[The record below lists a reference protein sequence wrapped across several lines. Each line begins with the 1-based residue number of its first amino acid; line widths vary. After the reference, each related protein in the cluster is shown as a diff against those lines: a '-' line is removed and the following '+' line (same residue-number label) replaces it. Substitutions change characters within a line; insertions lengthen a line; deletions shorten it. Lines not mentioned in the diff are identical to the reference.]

1 MPAEEKKGLFSRL
14 KSKLLGGGEGAELE
28 STDMDSPAN
37 DAESDDASGA
47 ARPFDAADSGA
58 IAENISQAL
67 LIERVMPILQSD
79 SHRFKK
85 IRQVHARPADDGE
98 EIVTTTADG
107 VETKNTAKPGDMVV
121 KNLTGAQEL
130 YIIGARSFP
139 RLYDLN
145 QELDDGWALYD
156 PKGEV
161 LAVEVTKKLAAD
173 LGASSEF
180 FIEAPWG
187 SDERVRVG
195 DFLVAPFPTLK
206 KIYRIARTEFDQTY
220 SPA

>member
-14 KSKLLGGGEGAELE
+14 KSKLLGGGEAGELE
-28 STDMDSPAN
+28 SMELDSSAN
-37 DAESDDASGA
+37 DADSTDSDGA
-47 ARPFDAADSGA
+47 AARVEGADTAAIG
-58 IAENISQAL
+58 ENISQAL
-67 LIERVMPILQSD
+67 LVERVMPMLQSD

-85 IRQVHARPADDGE
+85 IRQVHARPSEDGE
-98 EIVTTTADG
+98 EIVTITADG
-107 VETKNTAKPGDMVV
+107 VETRNTAQPGDMVA

-130 YIIGARSFP
+130 YIIGVRSFP
-139 RLYDLN
+139 RLYVLN
-145 QELDDGWALYD
+145 EELDDGWALYD

-161 LAVEVTKKLAAD
+161 LAVEVTSELATD
-173 LGASSEF
+173 LGGSSEF

-206 KIYRIARTEFDQTY
+206 KIYRIARSEFDQTY
-220 SPA
+220 SPT